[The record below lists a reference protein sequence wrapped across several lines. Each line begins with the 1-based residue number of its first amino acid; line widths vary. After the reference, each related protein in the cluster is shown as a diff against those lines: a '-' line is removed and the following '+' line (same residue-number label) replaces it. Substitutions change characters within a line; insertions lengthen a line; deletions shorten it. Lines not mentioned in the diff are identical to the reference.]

1 MIKHIC
7 NYCGKELDGNNE
19 WNHATCTTHLGYG
32 SKYDGDYFRLD
43 LCTACTD
50 KFIELVRPLCKEDP
64 LQEDNS
70 LY

>member
-7 NYCGKELDGNNE
+7 NYCGKELDGDNE

-32 SKYDGDYFRLD
+32 SKYDGDCFRLD

-50 KFIELVRPLCKEDP
+50 KFIDLIRPLCKEDP
-64 LQEDNS
+64 ISEELF
-70 LY
+70 